1 MARFSS
7 LLTAL
12 FAAASGAS
20 ASLVQARRALAER
33 QSSGSQVNAVQ
44 NWANDYATLD
54 FKTGSNGLFSVD
66 WNNAPGGN
74 FVVGRGWRP
83 AREMSVQFAH
93 YLKDL
98 YGLIYVPAGWSTTPV
113 LFAHLELPI
122 LLSTVGPTILW

>member
-1 MARFSS
+1 MVRLSS

-12 FAAASGAS
+12 VAAASGAS
-20 ASLVQARRALAER
+20 ASLAQARGALAER
-33 QSSGSQVNAVQ
+33 QSSSSQVNAVQ

-83 AREMSVQFAH
+83 ARDMSVQFV
-93 YLKDL
+93 
-98 YGLIYVPAGWSTTPV
+98 YGL
-113 LFAHLELPI
+113 
-122 LLSTVGPTILW
+122 